1 MMVTPTTFVSVRVA
15 GRRAR
20 GRSDGAVRQGGSQGG
35 RRLEGPLQ
43 QEDQALQEE
52 AAVEAGRAMTRL

>member
-1 MMVTPTTFVSVRVA
+1 MRVA
-15 GRRAR
+15 GRRTR
-20 GRSDGAVRQGGSQGG
+20 RRSDGAVRPGGGQGG
-35 RRLEGPLQ
+35 RRLQGPLQ